1 MTDHRISTS
10 DGRTLQVLESGAP
23 DGRAVLFHTGT
34 PNSRLMYAND
44 VAVAKRMGV
53 RLISYDRPGYGG
65 SDPQPGRSVAD
76 CTGDVRTIAA
86 ALGIE
91 RLGVMGWSG
100 GGPHAL
106 ACAALLEDLV
116 PAVVSIASPAPYGAD
131 GLDYFD
137 GMGKANVDGFRLRLS
152 DPDAAR
158 LKTAALREQ
167 AVNGTP
173 EQLLE
178 MLSTLLS
185 PVDAAVLTGDYAAFL
200 ASCDREGLAPGH
212 EGWWDDGQA
221 TSAIPWGFE
230 LSSIRTPVLLLH
242 GRQDR
247 FVPFGHGEWLARQIP
262 GVEAWLTEED
272 GHMTFLHNELQKILG
287 WLMERI

>member
-10 DGRTLQVLESGAP
+10 DGRTLQVLETGAP
-23 DGRAVLFHTGT
+23 DGRAVLFHAGT
-34 PNSRLMYAND
+34 PNSRLMYAEH
-44 VAVAKRMGV
+44 VAVAERMGV

-65 SDPQPGRSVAD
+65 SDPKPGRSVAD
-76 CTGDVRTIAA
+76 CTGDVRAIAA

-106 ACAALLEDLV
+106 ACAALSEDLV
-116 PAVVSIASPAPYGAD
+116 PAVVSIASPAPYGVD
-131 GLDYFD
+131 GFDYFD
-137 GMGKANVDGFRLRLS
+137 GMGEANVEAVRLGLA

-158 LKTAALREQ
+158 LKTAAGREQ
-167 AVNGTP
+167 AINGTP
-173 EQLLE
+173 EELLE
-178 MLSTLLS
+178 VLSSLLS
-185 PVDAAVLTGDYAAFL
+185 PVDAAVLTGDYAGFL
-200 ASCDREGLAPGH
+200 VECDRVGLAPGI

-221 TSAIPWGFE
+221 KNTIPWGFE

-262 GVEAWLTEED
+262 GVETWLTEED
-272 GHMTFLHNELQKILG
+272 GHMTFLHNDLEKILG
-287 WLMERI
+287 WLIDRI